1 MEFGTI
7 TIIIP
12 DTIYYNTI
20 LWAGY
25 ENIYDIHSKII
36 ITYDNDPDFVKE
48 LDMTKNYK
56 LDKVLYSYGQVPKYF
71 TISKNTFFY
80 DEPKECDD
88 NIEGVKQLKSL
99 YNIFRKHANYSNC
112 KPSIFNCVFYKHT
125 STPSKTSTFS
135 LLKKSNNSFLFAYDP
150 KYLNKPD
157 LEKILFTIFISK

>member
-25 ENIYDIHSKII
+25 ENIYDINSKII
-36 ITYDNDPDFVKE
+36 ITYDNDLDFIKE

-56 LDKVLYSYGQVPKYF
+56 LDKVLYCYGPVPKYF
-71 TISKNTFFY
+71 TISENTFFY
-80 DEPKECDD
+80 DEPKYCND
-88 NIEGVKQLKSL
+88 NIGLKQLKSL
-99 YNIFRKHANYSNC
+99 YNIFRKHSNYSNY
-112 KPSIFNCVFYKHT
+112 KSSIFNCVFYTHT
-125 STPSKTSTFS
+125 YTPSKTYTFS

-150 KYLNKPD
+150 KYLNKTD
-157 LEKILFTIFISK
+157 LEKILFTIFTSK